1 MRNLRNIRYN
11 SWNPSTDLNGEIIT
25 STCWDPAKDEVLC
38 TFGPSEQ
45 DGNIRLVRISE
56 HVRPSSIDIE
66 CQDVA
71 SWDAPSPNPDLA
83 VDRVV
88 NSHHFSDNLTTC
100 LVLEGGDIVVVQE
113 SETLTPQDG
122 VHIEIMGSIDEG
134 ITAASWSPDEEL
146 LAVATKANT
155 VVFMSR
161 SFDGI
166 TDMTMTTNDLKASKH
181 VSVGWG
187 KKETQFQGR
196 GAKALRDPTIPEKV
210 DQGVLNPDDDGS
222 TIISWR
228 GDGAYVAINSIEP
241 GIRRVIRVYSR
252 DGVLDSVSEPV
263 DGMDGALSW
272 RPSGNLVAGV
282 QRLEDRVDVIFFER
296 NGLRHGQFSLRPPE
310 DRSLTKDR
318 IRLEWNSDS
327 TVLAVTL
334 DDRIQLWSVSNY
346 QWYLKQEIL
355 THKQLHCLTWHPEK
369 PLRFASAISGKLLLA
384 EYIFEI
390 TRGSLTPPY
399 DYGAIVV
406 VDGKTIKIT
415 PFRTASVPP
424 PMSLFELK
432 ASSPIIDVVFSP
444 ANTFMAILHQ
454 LGVSVYEWKVQALRS
469 VTPSLV
475 GSLAFTKDITG
486 VDYTPLQITV
496 TENSVV
502 HCLGF
507 EEGPVIQ
514 SHPFDRTTGEFS
526 SNTSIFAGSMFG
538 FVRLTQAGSTD
549 VLVQDCLGRLHGVV
563 NQQDELYSV
572 RLPAQL
578 PWSEVIDLAGNVIAI
593 GLSRIGHLYANSRL
607 LMKNCTSFLVTP
619 AHLIVTTTNHLV
631 KFIHLVDADNLE
643 IPPDDPENDE
653 RCRNIERGARLVT
666 AMPTYMSLVLQM
678 PRGNLETIYPRAM
691 VVAGIRQLIDA
702 KDYRRAYSYCRTQRV
717 DMNILYDHRPLQ
729 FLANVGLFL
738 GQLRDVSYI
747 DLFLSSLR
755 NEDVTQTMYRDT
767 KGVKNQES
775 SEVTSNAVNGGSVNG
790 SSLQGSSKVNT
801 ICDAVLSH
809 LHSHKLKDHDTLQNI
824 ITANVCKVPPAYEDG
839 LSVVSTLLQQDEQ
852 LAEKAVEH
860 ICFLADVNTLYDE
873 ALGLYHLDLAL
884 QVAQQSQRDPREYLP
899 FIQNLHQLPEL
910 RRNFAIDDHL
920 GRHEKAL
927 THLYSIQAHKE
938 AQDYTVKHALYAAAL
953 KMYRYDQPNL
963 TILTGLYATYL
974 ESKSRFREAGL
985 THESLQDYTAA
996 TRCYRAAGTSCWR
1009 ECLFTAQQQSPP
1021 LAPDA
1026 LTDLATTL
1034 AEALYEAKD
1043 YASAAT
1049 IHLDHLNSLKSAIP
1063 CLCKGYLFA
1072 DAMRLAAQRGRPEL
1086 LASAVDPGLADAL
1099 SSSTEFFA
1107 DCKAQLR
1114 AQVPRIAELRRKAAE
1129 DPLGFYEGERSGAAG
1144 GGDIPDDVSVAASSR
1159 VSTSASLFTRYTGK
1173 GGAGSVG
1180 TAGTGVSR
1188 ATSKNRKRE
1197 EKKRAR
1203 GRKGT
1208 VYEEEYLVNS
1218 ARRLVDRVE
1227 AARPDVQR
1235 LVFGLARRGMHERAR
1250 ALEGL
1255 AAEVTDACRV
1265 AVNEVFVVPDKNRGA
1280 EEGRDEEEDWR
1291 PMGADAVLYENLE
1304 AAWRKQEPPVITGL
1318 ERLSLLGS

>member
-11 SWNPSTDLNGEIIT
+11 AWNSSTDLNGEAIT

-38 TFGPSEQ
+38 TFGPSDE
-45 DGNIRLVRISE
+45 GGHIRLVRISE
-56 HVRPSSIDIE
+56 HVRASSIDIE
-66 CQDVA
+66 CQEVA

-88 NSHHFSDNLTTC
+88 SSHHFSDTLTTC
-100 LVLEGGDIVVVQE
+100 LVLEGGDIIVVRE
-113 SETLTPQDG
+113 SEGLNPQDG
-122 VHIEIMGSIDEG
+122 AHIEIMGSIDEG

-146 LAVATKANT
+146 LAITTKANT
-155 VVFMSR
+155 AVFMSR
-161 SFDGI
+161 GFDGI
-166 TDMTMTTNDLKASKH
+166 TDMTLTVDDLKESKH

-210 DQGVLNPDDDGS
+210 DQGVLSPDDDGS

-228 GDGAYVAINSIEP
+228 GDGAYVAINSIET

-263 DGMDGALSW
+263 DGMEGALSW
-272 RPSGNLVAGV
+272 RPTGNLIAGI

-296 NGLRHGQFSLRPPE
+296 NGLRHGQFSLRAPE
-310 DRSLTKDR
+310 NRSLSKDQ
-318 IRLEWNSDS
+318 IWLEWNSDS

-334 DDRIQLWSVSNY
+334 DDRIQLWTMGNY
-346 QWYLKQEIL
+346 HWYLKQEIL
-355 THKQLHCLTWHPEK
+355 TQKRPHCLAWHPEK

-399 DYGAIVV
+399 DYGAVAV
-406 VDGKTIKIT
+406 VDGKTLKLT
-415 PFRTASVPP
+415 PFRTANVPP
-424 PMSLFELK
+424 PMSSFELQT
-432 ASSPIIDVVFSP
+432 SSPITDVAFSP
-444 ANTFMAILHQ
+444 ANTFLAVLHQ
-454 LGVSVYEWKVQALRS
+454 LGVDVYEWKVKEQRS
-469 VTPSLV
+469 VIPSLV
-475 GSLAFTKDITG
+475 GNVTFTRDNTDE
-486 VDYTPLQITV
+486 DYTPLQIAV

-507 EEGPVIQ
+507 DTGPAIQ

-526 SNTSIFAGSMFG
+526 SNTSIYAGSMFG

-549 VLVQDCLGRLHGVV
+549 VLAQDCLGRLHGVV
-563 NQQDELYSV
+563 NQEDELYST
-572 RLPAQL
+572 RLPVQL
-578 PWSEVIDLAGNVIAI
+578 PWSEVVDLAGNVIAV
-593 GLSRIGHLYANSRL
+593 GLSRNGHLYANSRL
-607 LMKNCTSFLVTP
+607 LLKNCTSFLVTP
-619 AHLIVTTTNHLV
+619 AHLIITTTNHLV
-631 KFIHLVDADNLE
+631 KFIHLVDVDSLE

-666 AMPTYMSLVLQM
+666 AMPTNMSLVLQM

-702 KDYRRAYSYCRTQRV
+702 KDYGKAYSYCRTQRV
-717 DMNILYDHRPLQ
+717 DMNILYDHRPQQ
-729 FLANVGLFL
+729 FLGNVGLFL
-738 GQLRDVSYI
+738 DQLNDASYI

-755 NEDVTQTMYRDT
+755 IEDVTQTMYKDT
-767 KGVKNQES
+767 RGVRNQES
-775 SEVTSNAVNGGSVNG
+775 PEVTSGEAAASFHED
-790 SSLQGSSKVNT
+790 SSKVNT

-809 LHSHKLKDHDTLQNI
+809 LQSRKHKDHETLQNI
-824 ITANVCKVPPAYEDG
+824 ITANVCKAPPAYEDG
-839 LSVVSTLLQQDEQ
+839 LLVVAALLQDNEQ

-860 ICFLADVNTLYDE
+860 ICFLADVNILYDE

-884 QVAQQSQRDPREYLP
+884 LVAQQSQRDPREYLP
-899 FIQNLHQLPEL
+899 FIQRLHLLSEL
-910 RRNFAIDDHL
+910 RRKFVVDDHL

-927 THLYSIQAHKE
+927 THLQNIQAHKE
-938 AQDYTVKHALYAAAL
+938 AQDYTTKHALYAAAL
-953 KMYRYDQPNL
+953 KMYRYDQTNL

-985 THESLQDYTAA
+985 THESLLDYTAA
-996 TRCYRAAGTSCWR
+996 TRCYRAAGASCWR
-1009 ECLFTAQQQSPP
+1009 ECLFTAQQQSPA

-1034 AEALYEAKD
+1034 AEALYEAKS

-1049 IHLDHLNSLKSAIP
+1049 IQLDHLGSLETAISY
-1063 CLCKGYLFA
+1063 LCKGYLFA
-1072 DAMRLAAQRGRPEL
+1072 DAMRLAALHRRPEL
-1086 LASAVDPGLADAL
+1086 LATAVDSGLGDAL
-1099 SSSTEFFA
+1099 GSTTEFFA

-1114 AQVPRIAELRRKAAE
+1114 AQLPRIADLRRKAAE
-1129 DPLGFYEGERSGAAG
+1129 DPLGFYEGERGGGGG

-1159 VSTSASLFTRYTGK
+1159 VSTSASLFTRYTNK
-1173 GGAGSVG
+1173 GGSVG

-1218 ARRLVDRVE
+1218 VRRLVERVE
-1227 AARPDVQR
+1227 ATRADVER
-1235 LVFGLARRGMHERAR
+1235 LIFGLTRRGMHERAR
-1250 ALEGL
+1250 ALESL
-1255 AAEVTDACRV
+1255 AAEVVEACQV
-1265 AVNEVFVVPDKNRGA
+1265 AVKEVFATAGEKNHGDSG
-1280 EEGRDEEEDWR
+1280 EETRDGGEDGWR
-1291 PMGADAVLYENLE
+1291 PMGADAVLLENLE
-1304 AAWRKQEPPVITGL
+1304 AAWRRQEPPKITGMG
-1318 ERLSLLGS
+1318 RLSLLGS